1 MNKLSRQLHQL
12 LDLRV
17 DTDYKRT
24 DESIR
29 QNISFKSANAW
40 TLVFAIFIAS
50 VGLNVNST
58 AVIIG
63 AMLISP
69 LMGPIVGAG
78 YALGVNDFSLLKNS
92 GKNLMYAILI
102 SLITSTVYFL
112 ISPFTE
118 VQNELLARTA
128 PNFYDVV
135 IAFFGGAAGIVALS
149 RSEKSNAIPGV
160 AIATALM
167 PPLCTAGFGLAT
179 MEWKFLVGALYL
191 FIINSVFI
199 CLSTYIFVR
208 YLKFPKVSYAN
219 MDEQKKINRWIIGT
233 ATAVVIPSLVTAWML
248 LSQSTFRHRADKF
261 IEGEIKFKG
270 TFLVDKKFSFDLS
283 KSSIYLTF
291 IGRKLKK
298 EALDELQRKKNYY
311 GLSEVKLEIEQVAAG
326 EHIDAQLS
334 KNVNKKLPS
343 KLDLEMNALREEK
356 LTIQNMLVE
365 AQTFVPQLS
374 KLYLENEAAELVW
387 KKKPKPSEKKAM
399 EDFIRLRMKR
409 ELSFSHAISI

>member
-1 MNKLSRQLHQL
+1 MNKLFLQIPHL

-92 GKNLMYAILI
+92 GKNLMYAIII

-112 ISPFTE
+112 ISPFNE

-219 MDEQKKINRWIIGT
+219 LDERKRINRWIIGT

-248 LSQSTFRHRADKF
+248 LAQSTFRHRADKF
-261 IEGEIKFKG
+261 VQGEINFKG
-270 TFLVDKKFSFDLS
+270 TFLVEKKFLFDLK

-291 IGRKLKK
+291 IGKKLKP
-298 EALDELQRKKNYY
+298 EMLNELQRKKNYY
-311 GLSEVKLEIEQVAAG
+311 GLNEVKLEVDQVAAD
-326 EHIDAQLS
+326 EHIDAKLH
-334 KNVNKKLPS
+334 KIVNKTLPTN
-343 KLDLEMNALREEK
+343 LEIEMNALREDK
-356 LTIQNMLVE
+356 LAIQNMLVE

-374 KLYLENEAAELVW
+374 RLYLEKEAVEFVW

-399 EDFIRLRMKR
+399 EEFIRLRMKR
-409 ELSFSHAISI
+409 ELTFSHAILI